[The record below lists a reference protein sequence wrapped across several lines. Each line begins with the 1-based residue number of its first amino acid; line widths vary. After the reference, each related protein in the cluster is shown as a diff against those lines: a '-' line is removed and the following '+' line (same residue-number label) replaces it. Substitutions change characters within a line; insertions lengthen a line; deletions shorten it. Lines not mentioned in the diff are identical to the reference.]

1 MSQYRG
7 APSVIYTI
15 TFISYLP
22 IGVCNKITMLVNDHR
37 KRVLDYAERIGCSI
51 VVSFNPENTFY
62 LTGFW
67 GESVSI
73 CSGESTK
80 IITPALEMARAEEA
94 ALSCELISAE
104 RGKDILLRVIDEL
117 AGKFVCTDSTDF
129 HTISVMVEKLGK
141 SNVKVNNKPFTMSR
155 IIKDFDEQEKISK
168 AAKIID
174 SLFNLSVEQIR
185 ENKTEIEL
193 MALLVSET
201 YLLGGALVSY
211 KSTRYPFIIAG
222 GPNAAFPH
230 SEITKR
236 PFSTGDTVI
245 VDLVVQ
251 YQGYVADAT
260 RTFVIGRAAD
270 EIKQVYE
277 CVREAQQIGLESLR
291 LADNFGLV
299 DLACRNVIAKRGYGS
314 KFIHSTGHGIGLEV
328 HESPWINKN
337 GEEMVKPG
345 MAVTIEP
352 GIYTIGKFGVRIED
366 SVIIKTAN
374 RKDKSPKNRNTISN
388 LNSFPKELIC
398 LG

>member
-1 MSQYRG
+1 
-7 APSVIYTI
+7 
-15 TFISYLP
+15 
-22 IGVCNKITMLVNDHR
+22 MLVNDHR
-37 KRVLDYAERIGCSI
+37 KRVLDYAERIGCST
-51 VVSFNPENTFY
+51 VVSFNPEDTFY

-201 YLLGGALVSY
+201 YLLGGTLVSY

-230 SEITKR
+230 SEITTR

-260 RTFVIGRAAD
+260 RTFVIGHAAD

-277 CVREAQQIGLESLR
+277 CVKDAQQIGLESLR
-291 LADNFGLV
+291 LADNFGQV
-299 DLACRNVIAKRGYGS
+299 DAACRNAIVERGYGS

-328 HESPWINKN
+328 HESPWISKN

-352 GIYTIGKFGVRIED
+352 GIYTNGKFGVRIED
-366 SVIIKTAN
+366 SVIIKIAN
-374 RKDKSPKNRNTISN
+374 SKDKSLKNRNTISN
-388 LNSFPKELIC
+388 LNSFPKDLIC

>member
-1 MSQYRG
+1 
-7 APSVIYTI
+7 
-15 TFISYLP
+15 
-22 IGVCNKITMLVNDHR
+22 MLVNDHR

-155 IIKDFDEQEKISK
+155 IIKDFDEQEKISM

-174 SLFNLSVEQIR
+174 SLFNLSVEEIR

-260 RTFVIGRAAD
+260 RTFVIGHAAD

-277 CVREAQQIGLESLR
+277 CVKEAQQIGLESLR

-299 DLACRNVIAKRGYGS
+299 DLACRNVIAERGYGS